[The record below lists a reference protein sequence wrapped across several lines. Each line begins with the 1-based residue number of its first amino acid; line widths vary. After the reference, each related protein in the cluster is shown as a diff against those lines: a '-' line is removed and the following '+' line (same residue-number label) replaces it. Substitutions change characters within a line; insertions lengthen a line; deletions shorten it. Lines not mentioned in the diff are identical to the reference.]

1 MGNLGK
7 RNRFYLNYGTLGLP
21 ETQSSPLDDFE
32 LLRQI
37 KAGRRAFK
45 AGKKA
50 GKKAGR
56 KARRKARRKAKP
68 RTVTSVCC
76 KKLEFYLQRT
86 SKSFRKS

>member
-1 MGNLGK
+1 MLVK
-7 RNRFYLNYGTLGLP
+7 LRELFGLL

-37 KAGRRAFK
+37 KAGRKAFK
-45 AGKKA
+45 ARKKA
-50 GKKAGR
+50 G
-56 KARRKARRKAKP
+56 RKARRKAKP

-76 KKLEFYLQRT
+76 KKLKFYLRRT